1 VPVHILAVFFAEELI
16 FLISHA
22 QMDTLSDTY
31 ILILNIGQSTP
42 IAGAANKITVTFQT
56 NVEVSGNERQ
66 NITLSGLSN
75 AIADSELRLQDVA
88 DSYGLFQFFE

>member
-1 VPVHILAVFFAEELI
+1 
-16 FLISHA
+16 
-22 QMDTLSDTY
+22 MDTLSHTY
-31 ILILNIGQSTP
+31 ILILNAGQSTP

-75 AIADSELRLQDVA
+75 AIADSEIRLQDVA